1 MVFLW
6 WGDLRLCDFVSGVW
20 RVDVVELVE
29 AGVPSFDVDVGAVVG
44 SHDAVFVFH
53 RSDGF
58 EGASGVELGDAA
70 FCSVVE
76 TISLFGDF
84 VA

>member
-6 WGDLRLCDFVSGVW
+6 WCDLALCDFVSGVW

-53 RSDGF
+53 RGDGF
-58 EGASGVELGDAA
+58 Q
-70 FCSVVE
+70 CSLCDV
-76 TISLFGDF
+76 GRDDWGF
-84 VA
+84 VTVP

>member
-1 MVFLW
+1 MA
-6 WGDLRLCDFVSGVW
+6 LCDFVSGVW

-53 RSDGF
+53 RCDGF
-58 EGASGVELGDAA
+58 QGSLGD
-70 FCSVVE
+70 VGRDDWGLVP
-76 TISLFGDF
+76 